1 MPRKIRDLV
10 GDLVDAGFVERD
22 GKGSHRNFIHPLL
35 TRLVTIPGRDGDDAK
50 RYLERAVRLAISE
63 VNRCREA
70 TDT

>member
-22 GKGSHRNFIHPLL
+22 GKGSHRNFIHPALA
-35 TRLVTIPGRDGDDAK
+35 RLVTIPGRDGDDAK
-50 RYLERAVRLAISE
+50 RYLERAVRSAISE

>member
-35 TRLVTIPGRDGDDAK
+35 ARLVTIPGRDGDDAK
-50 RYLERAVRLAISE
+50 RYLERAVRSAISE